1 MTPRTLHR
9 NCCVHA
15 YVGVAVPVF
24 GFAMAR
30 GLGVLGGTWL
40 IVSMVLTA
48 VAAGVLGLLVLP
60 AQNRAVEGRRG
71 PPRRPPLRHRPAPP
85 CSPAPSLCCGPRS
98 PS

>member
-1 MTPRTLHR
+1 MTPRTLQR

-24 GFAMAR
+24 GFATAC

-60 AQNRAVEGRRG
+60 AQNRAVEEAAGTA
-71 PPRRPPLRHRPAPP
+71 PPPSAPAP
-85 CSPAPSLCCGPRS
+85 ARLALLTGVFHCCGPRS